1 MKVSITGLWLLS
13 LAALSA
19 AVGCSNSSSGSAI
32 APIRTGPSVAT
43 PTPTPRASSAPA
55 TAKPTAKPSSV
66 PATAT
71 PTPAPTSSAAKT
83 GNTTCTAPAVAAG
96 IYTSIDSSG
105 VVTGDT
111 YSDDGTG
118 EWEAIEYSS
127 PSPTPT
133 PTVTATPAPTAVPTV
148 TPTPAPTPTPA
159 MVTEYYGEYTVTSYS
174 GNLLAGGTYTAAATN
189 GCFFLILE
197 QAVGG
202 DAGQSRL
209 RPQVVPSPDAFGDG
223 EPNESGLEAETFLD
237 EGSLT
242 SLTINN
248 LTPTTGSGSFSFTDS
263 ADNTASGAI
272 TITGSQTV
280 IVSPDYRG
288 RFRTFR
294 RAPGTRS

>member
-1 MKVSITGLWLLS
+1 MSRAPPSGSHHSLLASSHLQKGRSRRWYKLSQQTLYYCFGAGSMKVSITGLWLLS

-133 PTVTATPAPTAVPTV
+133 PT
-148 TPTPAPTPTPA
+148 
-159 MVTEYYGEYTVTSYS
+159 
-174 GNLLAGGTYTAAATN
+174 
-189 GCFFLILE
+189 
-197 QAVGG
+197 
-202 DAGQSRL
+202 
-209 RPQVVPSPDAFGDG
+209 
-223 EPNESGLEAETFLD
+223 
-237 EGSLT
+237 
-242 SLTINN
+242 
-248 LTPTTGSGSFSFTDS
+248 
-263 ADNTASGAI
+263 
-272 TITGSQTV
+272 
-280 IVSPDYRG
+280 
-288 RFRTFR
+288 
-294 RAPGTRS
+294 